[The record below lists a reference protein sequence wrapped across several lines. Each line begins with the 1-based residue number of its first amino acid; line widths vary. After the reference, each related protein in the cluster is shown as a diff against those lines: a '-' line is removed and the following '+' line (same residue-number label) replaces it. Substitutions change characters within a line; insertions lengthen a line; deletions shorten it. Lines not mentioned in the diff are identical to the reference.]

1 MIRINNISMK
11 IGYTEAE
18 LEQKIKKILHVPKI
32 KTWSL
37 FRRSIDSRKK
47 NDIHYV
53 ISVDVS
59 LMNPSSEAEIVNKV
73 HNNSIMSTNIIKYHF
88 PYRSDGH
95 ISRPVII
102 GAGPAG
108 YFAALKLAE
117 AGFCPIVFERGR
129 PVEDRKKDV
138 EHFWETGELNLS
150 SNVSF
155 GEGGAGTFS
164 DGKLNTGIKDPEG
177 RIRDV
182 LECFHSFGA
191 DKSILYDA
199 KPHVGTDILKTI
211 MENMRRRILSC
222 GGEIHFESFFSDFSV
237 CESSKDENNPAPLY
251 KIIVRHGD
259 PDSGSETLAE
269 YFTHTL
275 ILAIG
280 HSARDTFQ
288 MLYENGLKMEQKPF
302 AIGLRIEHKREDIN
316 KSQYGADA
324 DFSML
329 PSADYKLTYHTS
341 KGRSVFSFCM
351 CPGGY
356 VVNASS
362 ETGGMVVNGMSY
374 SKRDADNSNSA
385 IVCNILPSDYTGEGP
400 LDGVIFQQRLER
412 AFYQAGNGLVPVQT
426 YGDFK
431 EGKAS
436 TGFGGIKPCIKGG
449 FSFADLKEHL
459 PEFVS
464 DAIIEAIDA
473 FGKKIKGFDRQDAVL
488 SGIESRTSSPVRI
501 LRNDDY
507 MSVFPGIIPCGEG
520 AGYAGGITSAAV
532 DGIKAAEACAAYL
545 IKIHTER
552 KD

>member
-11 IGYTEAE
+11 IGYTDAE

-59 LMNPSSEAEIVNKV
+59 LMNPSLEAEIVNIV
-73 HNNSIMSTNIIKYHF
+73 HNNNVMLTNNMKYRF
-88 PYRSDGH
+88 PCRSDGH
-95 ISRPVII
+95 FSRPVII

-129 PVEDRKKDV
+129 PVEERKKDV
-138 EHFWETGELNLS
+138 EHFWETGELNPD

-164 DGKLNTGIKDPEG
+164 DGKLNTGIKDAEG
-177 RIRDV
+177 RIRDI

-191 DKSILYDA
+191 DESILYDA

-211 MENMRRRILSC
+211 MENMRQRILSC

-259 PDSGSETLAE
+259 SDSGSETIAE

-329 PSADYKLTYHTS
+329 PAADYKLTYHTS

-362 ETGGMVVNGMSY
+362 EAGGMVVNGMSY
-374 SKRDADNSNSA
+374 SNRDADNSNSA
-385 IVCNILPSDYTGEGP
+385 IVCNILPSDYTGGQP
-400 LDGVIFQQRLER
+400 LDGVMFQQGLER

-431 EGKAS
+431 EGKVS

-545 IKIHTER
+545 IKIHMER